1 VTDPATFTSMAPS
14 AMSKA
19 WIVAVAAA
27 GRSPHTVAA
36 YEGDVGQYVRH
47 LDAAHVRDIRRVGP
61 EDVEDF
67 VRAFATAP
75 GRSGKIRADST
86 VARVVSAVRSFH
98 AWAASCGFTVDDP
111 AAAIP
116 SPAAVRA
123 APMVLERDE
132 IAALLAS
139 VDGEDVGALRDRAVL
154 SLLAATGIR
163 AAEVVGLDTVDVLD
177 GGRRLAVGGE
187 RPRPLPV
194 ADPRALRAW
203 VARGRPLAGDADG
216 ALFPNARGTR
226 LTRQWIWRLVT
237 DRARSVDLPAG
248 TSPRTLRNT
257 FAALERAAGT
267 PEPVVLELLG
277 RTPWTGLADDA

>member
-1 VTDPATFTSMAPS
+1 MSVTPS
-14 AMSKA
+14 AMAKA
-19 WIVAVAAA
+19 WISAVAAA

-36 YEGDVGQYVRH
+36 YRGDVQQYVRY
-47 LDAAHVRDIRRVGP
+47 LEAAQLRDIGHVGP

-67 VRAFATAP
+67 VREFATAP
-75 GRSGKIRADST
+75 GRGGKLRADST

-98 AWAASCGFTVDDP
+98 AWAASRGLTVDDP
-111 AAAIP
+111 AASIP
-116 SPAAVRA
+116 APAAVRA
-123 APMVLERDE
+123 APMVLEHDE
-132 IAALLAS
+132 VAALLAS
-139 VDGEDVGALRDRAVL
+139 VDGDDVGALRDRAVL

-163 AAEVVGLDTVDVLD
+163 AAEVVALDTAHVLD

-203 VARGRPLAGDADG
+203 LERGRPQVGNADG

-237 DRARSVDLPAG
+237 DRARAAELPAG

-277 RTPWTGLADDA
+277 RAPWTGLADDA